1 MISLVIALRS
11 LARRKSRAV
20 LIGLL
25 VVFGTLLLVFG
36 TTFTRSAAIASRNS
50 IIHNFT
56 GDFIVYAASSRE
68 KPSPFAFT
76 TPLPIMRDVD
86 RIGEFLSAQPEVE
99 TWVPFA
105 QNYSI
110 VSVEKD
116 GAKVEVPFIFYAV
129 DPAPYARTFANA
141 EMLEG
146 DFLSSGDGILVSAF
160 QNEQYRQKYGIELA
174 VGQRVTLLGLGEG
187 GGVNAFPTTV
197 RGIFEPRHYKN
208 VFNYINF
215 VDIRTYSGVYN
226 FTGVARG
233 SLPETLEQGLAAAVE
248 SEDGI
253 FALADAPDV
262 AIDTSTLQAEAISG
276 YTMIAVRLKDHAAV
290 DAVRERLAAQG
301 FEVKTAR
308 WDEAAGFFAQVST
321 ALQAFIYLATALIFL
336 VVAFIFAN
344 TLIISIIERTGEIGT
359 MRALGAEKRFV
370 RSIFLS
376 ETLFL
381 NVAASLAGIVVSLL
395 LILAAGRGGLPLP
408 DVVSQFL
415 IGGGPLP
422 MVLAVGPFLTA
433 LAVVVAVSVLATIS
447 PIRVA
452 TQITPLAAMSDR

>member
-11 LARRKSRAV
+11 LARRKSRAA

-36 TTFTRSAAIASRNS
+36 TTFTRSAGIASRNS

-76 TPLPIMRDVD
+76 TPLPVVRDVG
-86 RIGEFLSAQPEVE
+86 RLGEFLSAQPEVE

-110 VSVEKD
+110 ISVEKD
-116 GAKVEVPFIFYAV
+116 GGKVELPFIFYAV
-129 DPAPYARTFANA
+129 DPAPYAKTFTNA
-141 EMLEG
+141 EMLSG
-146 DFLSSGDGILVSAF
+146 DFLASGDGVLVSRF
-160 QNEQYRQKYGIELA
+160 QNEQYRDKYGVELA
-174 VGQRVTLLGLGEG
+174 VGDRVTLLGLSDG

-197 RGIFEPRHYKN
+197 RGIFEPRYYKN

-226 FTGVARG
+226 FTGVASG
-233 SLPETLEQGLAAAVE
+233 SLPASLERGLAAAAS
-248 SEDGI
+248 SEDDI
-253 FALADAPDV
+253 FALADSPDV

-276 YTMIAVRLKDHAAV
+276 YTMIAVRLKDHATV
-290 DAVRERLAAQG
+290 DAVRARLADQG
-301 FEVKTAR
+301 LDVKTAR
-308 WDEAAGFFAQVST
+308 WDEASGFFAQVST

-359 MRALGAEKRFV
+359 MRALGAEKSFV
-370 RSIFLS
+370 RGIFLS

-381 NVAASLAGIVVSLL
+381 NIGASLAGILVALA

-422 MVLAVGPFLTA
+422 MVLAVGPFVTA
-433 LAVVVAVSVLATIS
+433 LVVVVAVSVLATVA

-452 TQITPLAAMSDR
+452 TKITPLAAMSDR

>member
-1 MISLVIALRS
+1 VISLVIALRS
-11 LARRKSRAV
+11 LGRRKSRAV

-36 TTFTRSAAIASRNS
+36 TTFTRSAGIASRNS

-68 KPSPFAFT
+68 KPSPFAFN
-76 TPLPIMRDVD
+76 TPLPVIRDVD

-110 VSVEKD
+110 ISVEKD
-116 GAKVEVPFIFYAV
+116 GGKVEMPFIFYAV
-129 DPAPYARTFANA
+129 EPTAYAKTFTNA
-141 EMLEG
+141 EMLGG
-146 DFLSSGDGILVSAF
+146 DFLSSGDGILVSRF
-160 QNEQYRQKYGIELA
+160 QNEQYREKYGVRLE
-174 VGQRVTLLGLGEG
+174 VGQRVTVLGLSDG

-197 RGIFEPRHYKN
+197 RGIFEPRYYKN

-215 VDIRTYSGVYN
+215 VDIRTYSAVYN

-233 SLPETLEQGLAAAVE
+233 SLPASLEKGLAAAAQ
-248 SEDGI
+248 SEADV
-253 FALADAPDV
+253 FALADAPAA
-262 AIDTSTLQAEAISG
+262 AIDTSTLKSEAISG

-290 DAVRERLAAQG
+290 DAVRARLAAQG
-301 FEVKTAR
+301 LEVKTAR
-308 WDEAAGFFAQVST
+308 WDEASGFFAQISS

-359 MRALGAEKRFV
+359 MRALGAEKGFV
-370 RSIFLS
+370 RRIFLS

-381 NVAASLAGIVVSLL
+381 NVAASLAGIVVSLV
-395 LILAAGRGGLPLP
+395 LILAVGRRGLPLP

-422 MVLAVGPFLTA
+422 MALAVGPFVTA
-433 LAVVVAVSVLATIS
+433 LAVVIAVSILATIA

-452 TQITPLAAMSDR
+452 TRISPLAAMSDR